1 MLLRAIVRAERRRVF
16 GAAAFF
22 VTHQVGEIMV
32 PVVAGAVIDR
42 AVVTADAAALGRWL
56 AVLAVVFVGLST
68 SWRWGERLLTAALE
82 GSAHR
87 LRLDLTSRVLAPVGV
102 DPSRRGGEVVSVATG
117 DAVGAARVLV
127 AVTAGV
133 AGVAA
138 LGVTAAVLLV
148 ISVELGAVV
157 IVGLPLVV
165 WLLQRLV
172 RPLERRAAAQR
183 ADAAHAAA
191 LATDLVT
198 GVRVLK
204 GLRADR
210 AAAVR
215 YHAASRRSLGAG
227 LAAAR
232 FAAVHEGATVMATG
246 VFIAVVAAV
255 AGTLAARGAMTIGGL
270 VAAVGV
276 TQFLVGPLWRLGF
289 AGAELAKA
297 RASAARVA
305 DLLHSPAPVAEGDVG
320 VPDGAGRV
328 AFRDVRHGSL
338 RGFDLDVRPGEL
350 LALAV
355 LEPRDAVA
363 VLDLLARV
371 ADPDAGAV
379 ELDGAPLPSLRLRDL
394 RRELLVTR
402 HDAVLFSGDL
412 VDVVL
417 EGSRGL
423 TGADAGRLLAAV
435 GADDLCD
442 ALPGGLH
449 GRVSDRGASL
459 SGGQRQRVAL
469 ARSLAASPRV
479 LVLHDPTTAVD
490 PVTEGTLAAG
500 LREWR
505 RGATTIVVTTSPTLL
520 ATADRVA
527 VVERGAVIAEG
538 SHRELLDRCRPY
550 ARTVLA

>member
-1 MLLRAIVRAERRRVF
+1 MALAPEPAGAAPASMLLRAVARAERRRVY
-16 GAAAFF
+16 GAAALF
-22 VTHQVGEIMV
+22 VSHQIGEIMV

-42 AVVTADAAALGRWL
+42 AVVTGDAAALGRWL
-56 AVLAVVFVGLST
+56 AVLVAVFAVLST

-82 GSAHR
+82 ESAHR
-87 LRLDLTSRVLAPVGV
+87 LRLDLAARTVAPVGV
-102 DPSRRGGEVVSVATG
+102 DSSRQGGEVVSVANG
-117 DAVGAARVLV
+117 DTAAAARVLV
-127 AVTAGV
+127 AVAAGV
-133 AGVAA
+133 AGGAA
-138 LGVTAAVLLV
+138 LLVTAAVLLV
-148 ISVELGAVV
+148 ISVELGVVV

-172 RPLERRAAAQR
+172 RPLERRAGAQR
-183 ADAAHAAA
+183 AVAADAAA
-191 LATDLVT
+191 LATDLVA
-198 GVRVLK
+198 GVRVLR
-204 GLRADR
+204 GLRAGPT
-210 AAAVR
+210 AAER
-215 YHAASRRSLGAG
+215 YRAASRRSLGAG

-255 AGTLAARGAMTIGGL
+255 AGTLAARGTMTIGGL

-305 DLLHSPAPVAEGDVG
+305 DLLHSSAPVAEGDRH
-320 VPDGAGRV
+320 VPDGPGRV

-338 RGFDLDVRPGEL
+338 RGLDLDVRPGEL

-379 ELDGAPLPSLRLRDL
+379 ELDGVPLPSLRLRDL
-394 RRELLVTR
+394 RRALLVAR
-402 HDAVLFSGDL
+402 HDAALFSGEL
-412 VDVVL
+412 ADVVL
-417 EGSRGL
+417 EGSHDGQ

-435 GADDLCD
+435 GADDVCD

-449 GRVSDRGASL
+449 GRVSARGASL
-459 SGGQRQRVAL
+459 SGG
-469 ARSLAASPRV
+469 
-479 LVLHDPTTAVD
+479 
-490 PVTEGTLAAG
+490 
-500 LREWR
+500 
-505 RGATTIVVTTSPTLL
+505 
-520 ATADRVA
+520 
-527 VVERGAVIAEG
+527 
-538 SHRELLDRCRPY
+538 
-550 ARTVLA
+550 